1 MEVKMKSHKE
11 MSMEDSYQ
19 SWLWEK
25 LGEKCVKSLKKHGF
39 DAHFAATPEDA
50 KKLILDMVS
59 GFDTFGFGGSDT
71 TRALGLT
78 EALAAQGKTLYD
90 HWQAGLS
97 KEEGLEIRL
106 LQGRCDCFFCSANAI
121 SATGEIVNVDAVG
134 NRTNAM
140 SFGPQKVVVVAG
152 MNKVT
157 HDLQSAFDRVRNVAG
172 PMRAKSL
179 NMDTPCAETG
189 LCNDCNSPQRI
200 CRITAIFHRKPMM
213 TDMSVVLVNQA
224 MGF

>member
-1 MEVKMKSHKE
+1 MMAKNYK
-11 MSMEDSYQ
+11 

-25 LGEKCVKSLKKHGF
+25 LGEKCVKNLKKHGF
-39 DAHFAATPEDA
+39 DAHFVSTPEDA
-50 KKLILDMVS
+50 KTLILDMVS
-59 GFDTFGFGGSDT
+59 GFDSFGFGGSDT

-78 EALAAQGKTLYD
+78 EALKARGKTIHD
-90 HWQAGLS
+90 HWQTGLK
-97 KEEGLEIRL
+97 KEEDLEIRL
-106 LQGRCDCFFCSANAI
+106 LQGRCDCFLCSANAV
-121 SATGEIVNVDAVG
+121 SATGEIVNVDGVG

-140 SFGPQKVVVVAG
+140 SFGTKKVVVVAG

-157 HDLQSAFDRVRNVAG
+157 HDLESALDRVRNVAG

-189 LCNDCNSPQRI
+189 ICTDCNSPQRI

-213 TDMSVVLVNQA
+213 TDMSVVLVNRE